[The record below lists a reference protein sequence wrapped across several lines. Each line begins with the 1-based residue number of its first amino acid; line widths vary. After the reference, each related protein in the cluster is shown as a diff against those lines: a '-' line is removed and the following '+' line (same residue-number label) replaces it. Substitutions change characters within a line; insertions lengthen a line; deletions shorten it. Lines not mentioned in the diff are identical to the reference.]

1 MIARRCLLPLGLVAT
16 AAAAADAPPPPISV
30 GVRET
35 FDAWDDASGGLNTGT
50 TLLNKLQ
57 MSGTVQGALIGLDG
71 LSAHVQIFRTDG
83 HSLSSRVGDIQTV
96 SNIEAPPSIRLFEA
110 WLEEKVGDEQRSLG
124 LRAGLMDLNAQF
136 DSNDSASLFINS
148 SHGIGPDIS
157 RSGRNG
163 PSIFP
168 VTSAAA
174 TVSLLLG
181 KTWTFRVAVFDGVPG
196 DPDRPKAFAIAR
208 LGHGDGALVIGQ
220 VDYHLSDDATIE
232 GGAWRYTAAVRAIDP
247 ARARVHDQG
256 AYASL
261 AAPIPGFKGWS
272 GWVRAGIADR
282 DAQPV
287 SAYLG
292 AGLVAPGL
300 FAGRPDDRIGFA
312 VAHAAIGA
320 PSRAAFGLPHAETTF
335 EATYQIEMHRTLVLQ
350 PDAQFV
356 RHPAGRA
363 GATNAVALGLRAV
376 VTFGYPVQ
384 PSAIDAADPTVPPE

>member
-16 AAAAADAPPPPISV
+16 AAAAADAPPPISV

-35 FDAWDDASGGLNTGT
+35 FDAWDNASGGLNTGT

-57 MSGTVQGALIGLDG
+57 ISGTVQGALIGLDG

-83 HSLSSRVGDIQTV
+83 HSLSGRVGDIQTV
-96 SNIEAPPSIRLFEA
+96 SNIEAPHSIRLFEA
-110 WLEEKVGDEQRSLG
+110 WLEEKVGDEQSSLG
-124 LRAGLMDLNAQF
+124 IRAGLMDLNAQF

-168 VTSAAA
+168 VTSAGAS
-174 TVSLLLG
+174 VSLLLG
-181 KTWTFRVAVFDGVPG
+181 KAWTFRVAAFDGVPG
-196 DPDRPKAFAIAR
+196 DPARPKAFAIAR

-220 VDYHLSDDATIE
+220 ADYHLSDDATIE
-232 GGAWRYTAAVRAIDP
+232 GGAWRYTAAVPAIDP
-247 ARARVHDQG
+247 ARSRVHDQG

-261 AAPIPGFKGWS
+261 AAPIPGLKGWS

-300 FAGRPDDRIGFA
+300 FAGRPDDRLGFA
-312 VAHAAIGA
+312 IAHAVIGA
-320 PSRAAFGLPHAETTF
+320 PAQSAYGLPHAETTF
-335 EATYQIEMHRTLVLQ
+335 EATYQISVHNRLALQ

-363 GATNAVALGLRAV
+363 GATNAVVLGLRAV

>member
-1 MIARRCLLPLGLVAT
+1 MIARQCLLQLGLVAT
-16 AAAAADAPPPPISV
+16 AAAAADAPPPIAV

-35 FDAWDDASGGLNTGT
+35 FDAWDNASGGLNKGT
-50 TLLNKLQ
+50 VLLNKLQ
-57 MSGTVQGALIGLDG
+57 ISGTVQGALIGLDG

-83 HSLSSRVGDIQTV
+83 KNLSARVGDTQTV
-96 SNIEAPPSIRLFEA
+96 SNIEAPHSIRLFEA

-124 LRAGLMDLNAQF
+124 IRAGLMDLNAQF

-168 VTSAAA
+168 VTSAGAS
-174 TVSLLLG
+174 VSLLLG
-181 KTWTFRVAVFDGVPG
+181 KRWTFRLAAFDGVPG
-196 DPDRPKAFAIAR
+196 DPDRPKAFAVAR
-208 LGHGDGALVIGQ
+208 LGHRDGALVIGQ
-220 VDYHLSDDATIE
+220 ADYHLSDDATIE
-232 GGAWRYTAAVRAIDP
+232 GGAWRYTAAVPAIDP

-261 AAPIPGFKGWS
+261 AAPIPGFKRLS
-272 GWVRAGIADR
+272 GWIRAGVADG

-292 AGLVAPGL
+292 AGLVAQGL
-300 FAGRPDDRIGFA
+300 FAGRPDDRLGVAI
-312 VAHAAIGA
+312 AHAAIGA
-320 PSRAAFGLPHAETTF
+320 PARSAFRLPHAETTL
-335 EATYQIEMHRTLVLQ
+335 EATYQVSVHDRLALQ

-363 GATNAVALGLRAV
+363 GATNAVVLGLRAV

>member
-16 AAAAADAPPPPISV
+16 AAAADAPPPIAV

-35 FDAWDDASGGLNTGT
+35 FDAWDNVSGGRNTGT
-50 TLLNKLQ
+50 ALLNKLQ
-57 MSGTVQGALIGLDG
+57 ISGTVRGALIGLDG

-83 HSLSSRVGDIQTV
+83 KNLSARVGDTQTV
-96 SNIEAPPSIRLFEA
+96 SNIEAPDSMRLFEA
-110 WLEEKVGDEQRSLG
+110 WLEEKWGDERRSLG
-124 LRAGLMDLNAQF
+124 VRAGLMDLNAQF

-168 VTSAAA
+168 VTSAGA
-174 TVSLLLG
+174 TMSLLLG
-181 KTWTFRVAVFDGVPG
+181 KKWTFRLAAFDGVPG
-196 DPDRPKAFAIAR
+196 DPERPKAFAIAR

-220 VDYHLSDDATIE
+220 ADYHLSDDATIE
-232 GGAWRYTAAVRAIDP
+232 AGAWRYTAAVPAIDP
-247 ARARVHDQG
+247 IRARAHDQG

-261 AAPIPGFKGWS
+261 AAPLPGMKGVS
-272 GWVRAGIADR
+272 GWIRAGVADR

-292 AGLVAPGL
+292 AGLVAQGL
-300 FAGRPDDRIGFA
+300 FAGRPDDRLGFA
-312 VAHAAIGA
+312 IAHAVIGA
-320 PSRAAFGLPHAETTF
+320 PARSALGLPKAETTF
-335 EATYQIEMHRTLVLQ
+335 EATYQISVHHRLALQ

-363 GATNAVALGLRAV
+363 DARNALVLGMRAV

-384 PSAIDAADPTVPPE
+384 PSAADAADPTVPPE